1 MLGASSSSSD
11 EEDNEPGAGAWER
24 EELTLTPSPRQA
36 PFGGSLLSV
45 RSPSLVDS
53 DRVSLGEPSRSTS
66 GATCLLAQPTALAE
80 SRSSSIRSLVLDNK
94 QAPSAAITTAE
105 AEKLKS
111 EEDEEKERKARLQIY
126 VFVARCVAYH
136 FNSKQPIDMVRRQ
149 CKINHQELNRIR
161 ERFSSFLR
169 GDIQIVVDEAFTNA
183 IQSYHDVFL
192 LSDRV
197 GNMVS
202 AGGFSSIDF
211 RDVFRCTIDR
221 RLRSLPEI
229 NGLSK
234 ETVMNSWMAKFD
246 FIYRVEDEL
255 CSRRPPKSRTG
266 GQIVDLIMTNEQIYD
281 MMQAILDVKKFEHQ
295 LIYNALQ
302 LDNTDEQAASIR
314 RELDSRMQLVQEMAR
329 DRKLMPKFVVK
340 DMETLYLDEVRA
352 SINLLISNLESVPV
366 NPKQSSAKRTF
377 KRRSRSR
384 QRNCG
389 SQETFLFN
397 RLAQL
402 LCRIVAFCFDLCP
415 VLWQFAVCCIGEGFS
430 KDWFSLKR
438 RSSTHSANKID
449 GDENELVLTKSDVVL
464 HFNLE
469 VVVMEAQNLKSVPP
483 NKVVYCTM
491 EVEGSG
497 KLQTGSAEAA
507 NPTWD
512 TQGDFTTQHPLP
524 TVKVKLYAENSGVLA
539 FEDKE
544 LGKHPIHYCIH
555 CVIIYCCYKFWVVI
569 RPSPNSSRSPEWYKM
584 TVPKGLNDQNL
595 RIRIAIRM
603 EKPQNLKY
611 CGYCYVLGK
620 VVWKHWKKRYIC
632 LIQVSQY
639 TFAMCNYKERSSE
652 PAEFM
657 QLDGF
662 TVDYAE
668 PDSELFSLGGK
679 YFFSA
684 LKEGEEIK
692 FATDDDNE
700 RHMWVQALYRA
711 TGQAHKPVPS
721 KVDSTF
727 SKPQSGD
734 EQAKKLGIDEFIQ
747 ADPVKSPH
755 EEYFALLQSLTLNY
769 RLNEP
774 ICSLGWFSPA
784 QIFMLDEYC
793 ARYMVRGCHRNVCL
807 LNDLLNKAESD
818 HVIDPT
824 LLHYSF
830 AFCASHVHGNRPD
843 GVGTVTLNERDR
855 FNQVKSRLRALL
867 EKQITNFRHCFPFGR
882 PEGALKATLSLLE
895 RVLMKDTQGSLGSEE
910 VHNVVKRCLENAA
923 LVNYTQICSEVSLE
937 ERIASGISPA
947 ARIDDLIRIA
957 EMCVDLLKEID
968 EYHAEAFAWYSELL
982 VEHAETYWSL
992 FLVDMQ
998 AALAVQPPDTWDA
1011 FPLFELLNDYLCQ
1024 DGQLKKGIFHSK
1036 LLAIFAPIV
1045 VRYVDLME
1053 HSIEL
1058 SIEKE
1063 FPKEKWEVKNHGCV
1077 TSEDIFWKLESLQS
1091 FTTNLHW
1098 PEEEFASHLEDRMK
1112 RMASDMIMKC
1122 AEKTMAVFEQWLARA
1137 KRNTDYILPTEVCVM
1152 VNVIFDAKERAL
1164 KLCGGAGGDIQRY
1177 QNAVDLSLDKILETM
1192 EKLILLAVLESTLV
1206 KMARYDEGN
1215 PIGTILSI
1223 APKPNNIFAKVK
1235 SMVTEAPMLVQS
1247 QSPPKQRPVIK
1258 APSASHLGHSYIE
1271 FMRISLEQLRQLVTD
1286 ELFVTHLFEVWY
1298 SGQLQL
1304 INNWLTER
1312 HDRSLSAYQ
1321 LTCLSYLMK
1330 KIYSDYELQGI
1341 DEEKLNLKS
1350 YASICKRLHLEETNA
1365 SLSESSG
1372 RSRFSFI

>member
-24 EELTLTPSPRQA
+24 EERTLTPSPRQA

-94 QAPSAAITTAE
+94 QAPSASATTAE
-105 AEKLKS
+105 AEKVKS
-111 EEDEEKERKARLQIY
+111 EEDEEKERKTRLQIY

-266 GQIVDLIMTNEQIYD
+266 GQIVDLIMSNEQIYD

-438 RSSTHSANKID
+438 RSSTHSTNKID

-544 LGKHPIHYCIH
+544 LGK
-555 CVIIYCCYKFWVVI
+555 VVI

-584 TVPKGLNDQNL
+584 TVPKGLSDQNL

-668 PDSELFSLGGK
+668 PDPELFSLGGK

-755 EEYFALLQSLTLNY
+755 EQYFALLQSLTLNY

-923 LVNYTQICSEVSLE
+923 LVNYTHICSEVSLE

-1091 FTTNLHW
+1091 FTSNLHW

-1122 AEKTMAVFEQWLARA
+1122 AEKTMTVFEQWLSRA

-1164 KLCGGAGGDIQRY
+1164 KLCGGVGGDIQRY

-1192 EKLILLAVLESTLV
+1192 EKLIVEKLLAVLESTLV

-1223 APKPNNIFAKVK
+1223 AVK

-1247 QSPPKQRPVIK
+1247 QSPPKQ
-1258 APSASHLGHSYIE
+1258 
-1271 FMRISLEQLRQLVTD
+1271 
-1286 ELFVTHLFEVWY
+1286 VWY

>member
-11 EEDNEPGAGAWER
+11 EEDNEPGVGAWER
-24 EELTLTPSPRQA
+24 DERTLTPSPRPA

-66 GATCLLAQPTALAE
+66 GGTCFLGQPTAALAE
-80 SRSSSIRSLVLDNK
+80 SRSSSIRSLVLDNR
-94 QAPSAAITTAE
+94 QAASASVSTTVE
-105 AEKLKS
+105 GEKVKS
-111 EEDEEKERKARLQIY
+111 EEDDEEKERKTRLQIY

-149 CKINHQELNRIR
+149 CKINHQELARIR

-169 GDIQIVVDEAFTNA
+169 GEIQIVVDEAFTNA
-183 IQSYHDVFL
+183 IQSYYDVFL

-197 GNMVS
+197 VNVVS

-211 RDVFRCTIDR
+211 RDVFRCTVDR

-397 RLAQL
+397 
-402 LCRIVAFCFDLCP
+402 
-415 VLWQFAVCCIGEGFS
+415 
-430 KDWFSLKR
+430 SLKR
-438 RSSTHSANKID
+438 RSSTHSTNKID

-544 LGKHPIHYCIH
+544 LGKVCSMHHVLRRKKMQKYDIKHQH
-555 CVIIYCCYKFWVVI
+555 AF
-569 RPSPNSSRSPEWYKM
+569 SRSPEWYKM
-584 TVPKGLNDQNL
+584 TVPKGLSDQNL

-668 PDSELFSLGGK
+668 PDPELFSLGGK
-679 YFFSA
+679 
-684 LKEGEEIK
+684 
-692 FATDDDNE
+692 
-700 RHMWVQALYRA
+700 
-711 TGQAHKPVPS
+711 
-721 KVDSTF
+721 
-727 SKPQSGD
+727 
-734 EQAKKLGIDEFIQ
+734 
-747 ADPVKSPH
+747 
-755 EEYFALLQSLTLNY
+755 
-769 RLNEP
+769 
-774 ICSLGWFSPA
+774 
-784 QIFMLDEYC
+784 
-793 ARYMVRGCHRNVCL
+793 
-807 LNDLLNKAESD
+807 
-818 HVIDPT
+818 
-824 LLHYSF
+824 
-830 AFCASHVHGNRPD
+830 
-843 GVGTVTLNERDR
+843 
-855 FNQVKSRLRALL
+855 
-867 EKQITNFRHCFPFGR
+867 
-882 PEGALKATLSLLE
+882 
-895 RVLMKDTQGSLGSEE
+895 
-910 VHNVVKRCLENAA
+910 
-923 LVNYTQICSEVSLE
+923 
-937 ERIASGISPA
+937 
-947 ARIDDLIRIA
+947 
-957 EMCVDLLKEID
+957 
-968 EYHAEAFAWYSELL
+968 
-982 VEHAETYWSL
+982 
-992 FLVDMQ
+992 
-998 AALAVQPPDTWDA
+998 
-1011 FPLFELLNDYLCQ
+1011 
-1024 DGQLKKGIFHSK
+1024 
-1036 LLAIFAPIV
+1036 
-1045 VRYVDLME
+1045 
-1053 HSIEL
+1053 
-1058 SIEKE
+1058 
-1063 FPKEKWEVKNHGCV
+1063 
-1077 TSEDIFWKLESLQS
+1077 
-1091 FTTNLHW
+1091 
-1098 PEEEFASHLEDRMK
+1098 
-1112 RMASDMIMKC
+1112 
-1122 AEKTMAVFEQWLARA
+1122 
-1137 KRNTDYILPTEVCVM
+1137 
-1152 VNVIFDAKERAL
+1152 
-1164 KLCGGAGGDIQRY
+1164 
-1177 QNAVDLSLDKILETM
+1177 
-1192 EKLILLAVLESTLV
+1192 
-1206 KMARYDEGN
+1206 
-1215 PIGTILSI
+1215 
-1223 APKPNNIFAKVK
+1223 
-1235 SMVTEAPMLVQS
+1235 
-1247 QSPPKQRPVIK
+1247 
-1258 APSASHLGHSYIE
+1258 
-1271 FMRISLEQLRQLVTD
+1271 
-1286 ELFVTHLFEVWY
+1286 
-1298 SGQLQL
+1298 
-1304 INNWLTER
+1304 
-1312 HDRSLSAYQ
+1312 
-1321 LTCLSYLMK
+1321 
-1330 KIYSDYELQGI
+1330 
-1341 DEEKLNLKS
+1341 
-1350 YASICKRLHLEETNA
+1350 
-1365 SLSESSG
+1365 
-1372 RSRFSFI
+1372 

>member
-1 MLGASSSSSD
+1 MDG
-11 EEDNEPGAGAWER
+11 W
-24 EELTLTPSPRQA
+24 
-36 PFGGSLLSV
+36 LLFIFTG
-45 RSPSLVDS
+45 R
-53 DRVSLGEPSRSTS
+53 SLGI
-66 GATCLLAQPTALAE
+66 CWKKV
-80 SRSSSIRSLVLDNK
+80 SSFYFFFAHRV
-94 QAPSAAITTAE
+94 
-105 AEKLKS
+105 KS
-111 EEDEEKERKARLQIY
+111 EEDDEEKERKTRLQIY

-149 CKINHQELNRIR
+149 CKINHQELARIR

-169 GDIQIVVDEAFTNA
+169 GEIQIVVDEAFTNA
-183 IQSYHDVFL
+183 IQSYYDVFL

-197 GNMVS
+197 VNVVS

-211 RDVFRCTIDR
+211 RDVFRCTVDR

-397 RLAQL
+397 
-402 LCRIVAFCFDLCP
+402 
-415 VLWQFAVCCIGEGFS
+415 
-430 KDWFSLKR
+430 SLKR
-438 RSSTHSANKID
+438 RSSTHSTNKID

-507 NPTWD
+507 NPTWILKAIL
-512 TQGDFTTQHPLP
+512 PLNI
-524 TVKVKLYAENSGVLA
+524 LFLQLN
-539 FEDKE
+539 KE
-544 LGKHPIHYCIH
+544 LGK
-555 CVIIYCCYKFWVVI
+555 F
-569 RPSPNSSRSPEWYKM
+569 
-584 TVPKGLNDQNL
+584 T
-595 RIRIAIRM
+595 IARM
-603 EKPQNLKY
+603 PQNLKY

-668 PDSELFSLGGK
+668 PDPELFSLGGK

-755 EEYFALLQSLTLNY
+755 EQYFALLQSLTLNY

-807 LNDLLNKAESD
+807 
-818 HVIDPT
+818 
-824 LLHYSF
+824 
-830 AFCASHVHGNRPD
+830 
-843 GVGTVTLNERDR
+843 
-855 FNQVKSRLRALL
+855 
-867 EKQITNFRHCFPFGR
+867 
-882 PEGALKATLSLLE
+882 
-895 RVLMKDTQGSLGSEE
+895 
-910 VHNVVKRCLENAA
+910 
-923 LVNYTQICSEVSLE
+923 
-937 ERIASGISPA
+937 
-947 ARIDDLIRIA
+947 
-957 EMCVDLLKEID
+957 
-968 EYHAEAFAWYSELL
+968 
-982 VEHAETYWSL
+982 
-992 FLVDMQ
+992 
-998 AALAVQPPDTWDA
+998 
-1011 FPLFELLNDYLCQ
+1011 
-1024 DGQLKKGIFHSK
+1024 
-1036 LLAIFAPIV
+1036 
-1045 VRYVDLME
+1045 
-1053 HSIEL
+1053 
-1058 SIEKE
+1058 
-1063 FPKEKWEVKNHGCV
+1063 
-1077 TSEDIFWKLESLQS
+1077 
-1091 FTTNLHW
+1091 
-1098 PEEEFASHLEDRMK
+1098 
-1112 RMASDMIMKC
+1112 
-1122 AEKTMAVFEQWLARA
+1122 
-1137 KRNTDYILPTEVCVM
+1137 
-1152 VNVIFDAKERAL
+1152 
-1164 KLCGGAGGDIQRY
+1164 
-1177 QNAVDLSLDKILETM
+1177 
-1192 EKLILLAVLESTLV
+1192 
-1206 KMARYDEGN
+1206 
-1215 PIGTILSI
+1215 
-1223 APKPNNIFAKVK
+1223 
-1235 SMVTEAPMLVQS
+1235 
-1247 QSPPKQRPVIK
+1247 
-1258 APSASHLGHSYIE
+1258 
-1271 FMRISLEQLRQLVTD
+1271 
-1286 ELFVTHLFEVWY
+1286 
-1298 SGQLQL
+1298 
-1304 INNWLTER
+1304 
-1312 HDRSLSAYQ
+1312 
-1321 LTCLSYLMK
+1321 
-1330 KIYSDYELQGI
+1330 
-1341 DEEKLNLKS
+1341 
-1350 YASICKRLHLEETNA
+1350 
-1365 SLSESSG
+1365 
-1372 RSRFSFI
+1372 